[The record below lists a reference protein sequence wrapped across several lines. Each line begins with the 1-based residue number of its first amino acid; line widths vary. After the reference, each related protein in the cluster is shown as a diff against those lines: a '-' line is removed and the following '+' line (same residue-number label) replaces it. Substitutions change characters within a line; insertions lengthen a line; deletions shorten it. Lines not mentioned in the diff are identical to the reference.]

1 MKRLLLFCC
10 LLALLYACKPADS
23 DKKENTLPAP
33 AFSDAETY
41 TVSATNL
48 SPDCKEDSEIVCAIN
63 LSLKC
68 TVNPSFSECSEN
80 KAYMPEFI
88 FMQDDNL
95 RRPTTVT
102 YRINKLKPLEDGSI
116 EVYTVSTCDG
126 VWFGLCNGNIIY
138 TMENLNGRWAVK
150 DLYAVEN

>member
-1 MKRLLLFCC
+1 MKRLLPFCC

-23 DKKENTLPAP
+23 DKKENTPPAP
-33 AFSDAETY
+33 AFSDTEIY
-41 TVSATNL
+41 TISTANL
-48 SPDCKEDSEIVCAIN
+48 TPDCKEDSEIVCAIN

-80 KAYMPEFI
+80 KAYMPGFI

-95 RRPTTVT
+95 RRPTIVT

-116 EVYTVSTCDG
+116 EVYTASTCDG